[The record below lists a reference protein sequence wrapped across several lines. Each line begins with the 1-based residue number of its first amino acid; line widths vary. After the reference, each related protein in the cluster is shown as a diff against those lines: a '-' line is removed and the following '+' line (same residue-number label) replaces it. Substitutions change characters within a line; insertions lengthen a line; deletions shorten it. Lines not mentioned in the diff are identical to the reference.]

1 MARKAKVRWGLV
13 LALGS
18 AFGGWPWVRAL
29 AQTAEV
35 GRVYAERAGR
45 PIWTAGGAPTAAAES
60 AVVVLSRAG
69 DQGLDPDDYDAFSL
83 DATARRLAEEGG
95 TAAELGRFDTL
106 LTLRLF
112 RYLDDLHGGRLRPNP
127 LGRYIA
133 RPGLATAI
141 VRAAEADTVAEL
153 VAATEPGLV
162 QYRALKRLL
171 PGLRQLARDAT
182 LVPPPPGP
190 TVRPGDRYESL
201 LALTRLLATLG
212 DLPPDSALAGA
223 RYEGAAVAAV
233 RRFQSRHGLD
243 PDGVIGPAT
252 QEALRVPLAWRVRQ
266 VELALERLRWLP
278 TLRGRALAVNVPAFH
293 LFGFDS
299 AGVVGGPQIDMR
311 VVVGRALDTRTPM
324 LLEEMKYVEFRP
336 YWNVPR
342 SILVKEILPQLGR
355 QPDYLRRNRM
365 ELVGPRGAVLGDEVT
380 ADVLRRLA
388 RGELRIRQRPG
399 LDNALGT
406 LKFVF
411 PNSSDIYLH
420 ATPAAQLFS
429 RSRRDFSHGCI
440 RVQDPEGLAAWV
452 LRDEPGWTRDSIR
465 AAMSG
470 TRTFRVPLTRP
481 LPVAVFYTTVAAW
494 PDGRA
499 SFYEDIY
506 GHDRALDRALRPR
519 LQSVSARD

>member
-1 MARKAKVRWGLV
+1 
-13 LALGS
+13 
-18 AFGGWPWVRAL
+18 
-29 AQTAEV
+29 
-35 GRVYAERAGR
+35 
-45 PIWTAGGAPTAAAES
+45 
-60 AVVVLSRAG
+60 
-69 DQGLDPDDYDAFSL
+69 
-83 DATARRLAEEGG
+83 
-95 TAAELGRFDTL
+95 
-106 LTLRLF
+106 
-112 RYLDDLHGGRLRPNP
+112 
-127 LGRYIA
+127 
-133 RPGLATAI
+133 
-141 VRAAEADTVAEL
+141 
-153 VAATEPGLV
+153 
-162 QYRALKRLL
+162 
-171 PGLRQLARDAT
+171 
-182 LVPPPPGP
+182 
-190 TVRPGDRYESL
+190 
-201 LALTRLLATLG
+201 
-212 DLPPDSALAGA
+212 
-223 RYEGAAVAAV
+223 
-233 RRFQSRHGLD
+233 
-243 PDGVIGPAT
+243 VIGPAT

-278 TLRGRALAVNVPAFH
+278 PLRGRALAVNVPAFH

-299 AGVVGGPQIDMR
+299 AGVVGGSQIDMR

-342 SILVKEILPQLGR
+342 SIVVKEILPQLRR

-399 LDNALGT
+399 PDNALGT

-470 TRTFRVPLTRP
+470 TRTFRMPLTRP
-481 LPVAVFYTTVAAW
+481 LPVAVVYTTVAAW